1 MRTKAN
7 EDKLNGEDFWE
18 NFNQDQLKFKFLGF
32 SPGGSKV
39 LFDVLK
45 SPSLKS
51 PTVSNILNSWDFLPV
66 ALHCSPAEGGF
77 SEAAWVAEAAAHCG
91 Q

>member
-7 EDKLNGEDFWE
+7 EDKLNGEEFWE
-18 NFNQDQLKFKFLGF
+18 NFNQDQLKFKLLDCLQ
-32 SPGGSKV
+32 V
-39 LFDVLK
+39 AARYYLI

-51 PTVSNILNSWDFLPV
+51 PNISNILNSWDFLPV

-77 SEAAWVAEAAAHCG
+77 SEAAWVAEATAHCG